1 MAEALQIP
9 RVFPRGSCY
18 ESVKAIQSPIQ
29 GLKWTDKVD
38 KSRAMPAYAPGV
50 TPPPPPPPT
59 GTAADKYI
67 THYQTSCS
75 EPHKKNPAWFFI
87 LAFLLDREIT
97 PISYNE

>member
-50 TPPPPPPPT
+50 IPI